1 MNLILLFLGVLV
13 FPVGQSVFKP
23 EERAQSL
30 TVHQL
35 DSFIE
40 GEGPENDLPEGKEV
54 YEKVSLKEK
63 RYMKMEG
70 KEVHEN
76 GRKRGT

>member
-23 EERAQSL
+23 EERAKSS

-40 GEGPENDLPEGKEV
+40 GEGPEINLPEGKEV
-54 YEKVSLKEK
+54 YEN
-63 RYMKMEG
+63 RCPEG
-70 KEVHEN
+70 REVHEN
-76 GRKRGT
+76 GCPEG